1 MNHAN
6 APLSKACASGY
17 LDMVYTLHRKKFANV
32 NNTDHCGITPL
43 AWAAKFN
50 RIEVMKYLIDQGA
63 IIDHRSSIASRTPLQ
78 VACAQGNKCIQAVA
92 LLLQHGAS
100 LELKCTSDVQE
111 MNGTAFDQASK
122 CINESKRLLKM
133 LKARIEYLEK
143 QAGRNKMLSP

>member
-63 IIDHRSSIASRTPLQ
+63 IIDRRSSIASRTPLQ

-100 LELKCTSDVQE
+100 LELKCTSVV
-111 MNGTAFDQASK
+111 GP
-122 CINESKRLLKM
+122 CVV
-133 LKARIEYLEK
+133 
-143 QAGRNKMLSP
+143 